1 MWIKIL
7 QSVGAGLFL
16 ALTVGFLLGL
26 VGITSPRFVTVV
38 ILIVTYFVSGIV
50 AGQHPEHPYLTAG
63 ISGTILVGINQAV
76 TIGIVAPGSAE
87 LVILL
92 YALLNGW
99 VLSLCGSVVGRLLS
113 RLFRRDHDHEV
124 GGL

>member
-99 VLSLCGSVVGRLLS
+99 VLSL
-113 RLFRRDHDHEV
+113 
-124 GGL
+124 